1 LFPLDDYFN
10 GPSRF
15 VAGRVKAPECREIPL
30 RPQHLRFPQPIRRAA

>member
-15 VAGRVKAPECREIPL
+15 VAGRVKVPECREIPP
-30 RPQHLRFPQPIRRAA
+30 RPQHLRFPQPVRRAA